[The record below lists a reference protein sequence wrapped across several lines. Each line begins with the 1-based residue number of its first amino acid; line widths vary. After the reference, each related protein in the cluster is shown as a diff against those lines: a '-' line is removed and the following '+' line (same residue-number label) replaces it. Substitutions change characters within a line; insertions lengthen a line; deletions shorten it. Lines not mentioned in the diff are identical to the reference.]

1 MNDGISKSEREY
13 NGSFICGIDKN
24 YEPISVPYDLSKM
37 KGGVNTLI
45 RFVS

>member
-1 MNDGISKSEREY
+1 MNDGISKSGREY